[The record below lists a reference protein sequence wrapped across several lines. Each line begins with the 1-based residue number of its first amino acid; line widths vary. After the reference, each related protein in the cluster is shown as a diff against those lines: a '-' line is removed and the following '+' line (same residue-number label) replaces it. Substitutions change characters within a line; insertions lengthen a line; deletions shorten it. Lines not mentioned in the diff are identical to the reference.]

1 MKLLKDILYRVT
13 MNRVVG
19 STNIAIQNIC
29 FDSREV
35 GQFSVFV
42 AIQGTQSDGH
52 DYIQKTV
59 EAGVLAVVCEKIPEE
74 TIENVTYVETKD
86 SNSALAFM
94 ACNFYENPSN
104 ELKLIGI
111 TGTNG
116 KTTTVTILHQ
126 LFMGLGHKCGLL
138 STVVNKIQ
146 REETPSTHT
155 TPNPIELNRLLRQ
168 MVDEGC
174 SHCFMEV
181 SSHALVQRRTEGLNF
196 KIGIFTNI
204 THEHLDYHGTF
215 DGYIKAKKMLFDDLG
230 TNSFALLNR
239 DDFHNEIMVQN
250 TKAKVFTYGLKTMAD
265 FKCKIIEN
273 DFTGLLLN
281 VENKE
286 VWTRLIGRFN
296 AYNVLTAYSTAKLLD
311 EDSTEVLTEI
321 SNLTPVRGR
330 FQQIKG
336 SNGVTGIVDYAHTP
350 DALLKVLET
359 INEIKTDDQQV
370 FTIIGCGGNR
380 DKTKRPT
387 MAKIAV
393 QNSDKV
399 ILTSDNPRNEDPEAI
414 ITDME
419 KGVDPLNSK
428 KTLAIT
434 NRKEAIKA
442 AVSQAKS
449 NDIILIAGKGHETYQ
464 LVRDQVLEFNDMEI
478 LTEYLKQFAS

>member
-1 MKLLKDILYRVT
+1 
-13 MNRVVG
+13 
-19 STNIAIQNIC
+19 
-29 FDSREV
+29 
-35 GQFSVFV
+35 
-42 AIQGTQSDGH
+42 
-52 DYIQKTV
+52 
-59 EAGVLAVVCEKIPEE
+59 
-74 TIENVTYVETKD
+74 
-86 SNSALAFM
+86 
-94 ACNFYENPSN
+94 
-104 ELKLIGI
+104 
-111 TGTNG
+111 
-116 KTTTVTILHQ
+116 
-126 LFMGLGHKCGLL
+126 MGLGHKCGLL

-250 TKAKVFTYGLKTMAD
+250 TKAKVLTYGLKTMAD

-414 ITDME
+414 IMDME
-419 KGVDPLNSK
+419 KGVDPVNSK

>member
-1 MKLLKDILYRVT
+1 

-19 STNIAIQNIC
+19 STNVAIQNIC

-42 AIQGTQSDGH
+42 AIRGTQSDGH
-52 DYIQKTV
+52 DYIQQTID
-59 EAGVLAVVCEKIPEE
+59 AGVLAVVCEEIPEE
-74 TIENVTYVETKD
+74 TVENVTYIETKD
-86 SNSALAFM
+86 SNSALALM

-104 ELKLIGI
+104 ELNLIGI

-116 KTTTVTILHQ
+116 KTTTVTLLHQ
-126 LFMGLGHKCGLL
+126 LFMNLGHKCGLL

-146 REETPSTHT
+146 REEIPSTHT
-155 TPNPIELNRLLRQ
+155 TPNPLELNRLLRQ

-174 SHCFMEV
+174 THCFMEV
-181 SSHALVQRRTEGLNF
+181 SSHALVQRRTEGVNF

-204 THEHLDYHGTF
+204 THDHLDYHGTF
-215 DGYIKAKKMLFDDLG
+215 DEYIKAKKMLFDDLRA
-230 TNSFALLNR
+230 NSFALVNR
-239 DDFHNEIMVQN
+239 DDFHNEVMVQN
-250 TKAKVFTYGLKTMAD
+250 TKAKTYSFGLKTMAD
-265 FKCKIIEN
+265 FKCKIVEN

-281 VENKE
+281 VDNQE

-296 AYNVLTAYSTAKLLD
+296 AYNVLTAYSTAKLLE
-311 EDSTEVLTEI
+311 EDSMQVLTEI
-321 SNLTPVRGR
+321 SKLTPVRGR
-330 FQQIKG
+330 FQQIKA

-350 DALLKVLET
+350 DALLKVLQT
-359 INEIKTDDQQV
+359 INEIKNDDQQV
-370 FTIIGCGGNR
+370 FTIVGCGGNR
-380 DKTKRPT
+380 DKTKRPE

-393 QNSDKV
+393 NNSEKV

-414 ITDME
+414 IADME
-419 KGVDPLNSK
+419 KGVDRANSK

-442 AVSQAKS
+442 AVSQANP

-464 LVRDQVLEFNDMEI
+464 IIGDETLDFNDMEI